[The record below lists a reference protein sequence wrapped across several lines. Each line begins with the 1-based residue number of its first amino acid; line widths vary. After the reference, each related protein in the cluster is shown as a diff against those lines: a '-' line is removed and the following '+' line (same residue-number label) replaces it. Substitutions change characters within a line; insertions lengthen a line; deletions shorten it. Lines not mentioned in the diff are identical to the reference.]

1 MNIWHDLDKKRV
13 TKDEF
18 ISYIEISKHSKNK
31 YELDKETGLIILDR
45 VLSTS
50 MIYPEN
56 YGFIPLT
63 LAEDNDP
70 LDVLVLC
77 QESIY
82 PASLV
87 KSTPI
92 GVLKMVDSGE
102 GDSKIIAVA
111 SQDSQMNFFKDI
123 KELPSH
129 MLDEIANFFEN
140 YKALEGKYTEV
151 LGYESKEVA
160 QEIILDCMKR
170 YDEVYGNKK
179 KSKK

>member
-1 MNIWHDLDKKRV
+1 MNIWHDIDKSRIK
-13 TKDEF
+13 KEEF
-18 ISYIEISKHSKNK
+18 IAYIEISKHSKNK

-63 LAEDNDP
+63 LAEDHDP

-77 QESIY
+77 QESIQ
-82 PASLV
+82 PGSLV
-87 KSTPI
+87 KCLPI

-102 GDSKIIAVA
+102 PDSKIICVA
-111 SQDSQMNFFKDI
+111 AQDSQMSFFKDI
-123 KELPSH
+123 KELPGH
-129 MLDEIANFFEN
+129 MLDEMANFFEN

-151 LGYESKEVA
+151 LGYESKDVA
-160 QEIILDCMKR
+160 QDIIVECIDR
-170 YDEVYGNKK
+170 YAQVYGKK
-179 KSKK
+179 

>member
-1 MNIWHDLDKKRV
+1 MNIWHDLDKNRV
-13 TKDEF
+13 SKDEF
-18 ISYIEISKHSKNK
+18 IAYIEISKHSKNK
-31 YELDKETGLIILDR
+31 YELDKATGLIILDR

-70 LDVLVLC
+70 LDVLVIC
-77 QESIY
+77 QEPIQSG
-82 PASLV
+82 ALV
-87 KSTPI
+87 KCIPI

-102 GDSKIIAVA
+102 PDSKIICVA
-111 SQDSQMNFFKDI
+111 SQDSQMSFFKDI

-160 QEIILDCMKR
+160 QEIIIDCLKR
-170 YDEVYGNKK
+170 YEEVYGDSK

>member
-1 MNIWHDLDKKRV
+1 MNIWHDISKERVKKE
-13 TKDEF
+13 EF

-70 LDVLVLC
+70 LDVIVLC

-87 KSTPI
+87 QCIPI

-111 SQDSQMNFFKDI
+111 SKDLQMNFFKDI
-123 KELPSH
+123 KELPGH

-160 QEIILDCMKR
+160 QEIIVDCIKR
-170 YDEVYGNKK
+170 YEEVYGNKK
-179 KSKK
+179 KK